1 MGTILL
7 SAFCALAL
15 NVQSTEIKKDTI
27 DKYVIDKQ
35 VVERFDGTQLEGKTI
50 SKYIIAYKDAGHVVE
65 KTHVILTEAA
75 SSSVNLVGSPVNIR
89 MKRTEDDAVGRMII
103 NLGTPVN
110 GIKYEALIVVDG
122 KEMSPSDFSK
132 MDAKEIFSMTVYKAD
147 SKVAKSYG
155 EKGKNGVWWITT
167 QANKTSENIYFIDGR
182 RVDKSEMDKLS
193 PDRIA
198 SMIVNKEEGNS
209 VIEIR
214 TKK

>member
-1 MGTILL
+1 MLIGIL
-7 SAFCALAL
+7 FFLA
-15 NVQSTEIKKDTI
+15 
-27 DKYVIDKQ
+27 
-35 VVERFDGTQLEGKTI
+35 
-50 SKYIIAYKDAGHVVE
+50 KYIIAYKDAGHVVE

-89 MKRTEDDAVGRMII
+89 LKRTEDDSAGRMII

-167 QANKTSENIYFIDGR
+167 KANKTSENIYIIDGR
-182 RVDKSEMDKLS
+182 RVDKREMDKLS

>member
-15 NVQSTEIKKDTI
+15 NMQSVEIKKDTI
-27 DKYVIDKQ
+27 DKYVIDKKSI
-35 VVERFDGTQLEGKTI
+35 ERFDGTQLEGKNI
-50 SKYIIAYKDAGHVVE
+50 SKYIIAYKDAGKVIE
-65 KTHVILTEAA
+65 KTHVIYTEAA
-75 SSSVNLVGSPVNIR
+75 SSSVNLGAPVNIQL
-89 MKRTEDDAVGRMII
+89 KRKEDDAVGSMII
-103 NLGTPVN
+103 NLGMLVT
-110 GIKYEALIVVDG
+110 GIKYEALVVVDG

-132 MDAKEIFSMTVYKAD
+132 MNAKEIFSMQVYKAD
-147 SKVAKSYG
+147 SKVAQSYG

-193 PDRIA
+193 PDQIA
-198 SMIVNKEEGNS
+198 SMSVNKEEGNS
-209 VIEIR
+209 VIKVR

>member
-15 NVQSTEIKKDTI
+15 NVQSIEIKKDTI

-35 VVERFDGTQLEGKTI
+35 VIERFNGSQLEGKTI
-50 SKYIIAYKDAGHVVE
+50 SKYIIAYKDEGNVVE
-65 KTHVILTEAA
+65 KTHIIYTDSTNSPVGNMI
-75 SSSVNLVGSPVNIR
+75 VNLD
-89 MKRTEDDAVGRMII
+89 K
-103 NLGTPVN
+103 PVN
-110 GIKYEALIVVDG
+110 GQKLETLIVVDG

-155 EKGKNGVWWITT
+155 EKGRNGVWWITT
-167 QANKTSENIYFIDGR
+167 KANKTSENIYIFDGR